1 MGNGRLIHIWD
12 DKWLPS
18 PTTYKVISSPRPF
31 DNYPMVS
38 SLIDPVTR
46 WWNSRTIHDLFL
58 PFEAD
63 LILKIPLSYNLPEDN
78 LIWMGNKRVAFTVKS
93 AYFVVV
99 KILDT

>member
-18 PTTYKVISSPRPF
+18 PTTYKVISPPHTF

-46 WWNSRTIHDLFL
+46 WWNPGTIRALFL
-58 PFEAD
+58 PFKAD
-63 LILKIPLSYNLPEDN
+63 LILKIPMLLT
-78 LIWMGNKRVAFTVKS
+78 A
-93 AYFVVV
+93 
-99 KILDT
+99 